1 MKLPNGYGS
10 VFKLAGNR
18 RKPWAVRKTVGWELN
33 HKTKRS
39 KPIYHFVGY
48 YESRKEA
55 LLALAQYNENPQE
68 WDSNLI
74 TFEDVYEKWS
84 ETHYTSIKSPN
95 TYKAVY
101 TLCASLWKMKF
112 TDIKLSHLQHIVDTS
127 GKNRPTLLNLR
138 NLFSLM
144 WRYAVIHEIVTPDK
158 RDLIKYLDLRSAKN
172 PNTRKRKPF
181 TKTDIQT
188 LWKAKDTDP
197 YISVVLILIYTGL
210 RIGELLSLKKEDI
223 HLDERWFYIKE
234 AKTTAGVREVPIAEK
249 IVPFIEYWLSRNCNY
264 LICSPTDTRLM
275 YRNYYDL
282 YWTTT
287 LEKLSLTDYTP
298 HCTRHTC
305 ISLLTEA
312 EVDERIIQ
320 QIVGHKGEN
329 VTRIVYTHVDLPK
342 KLEAINRI

>member
-74 TFEDVYEKWS
+74 TFEEVYEKWS

-101 TLCASLWKMKF
+101 ALCSSIWKMKF

-127 GKNRPTLLNLR
+127 GKNRPTLLNLK

-181 TKTDIQT
+181 AKTDIQA

-197 YISVVLILIYTGL
+197 YISVVLILIYTGV

-223 HLDERWFYIKE
+223 HLDERWF
-234 AKTTAGVREVPIAEK
+234 
-249 IVPFIEYWLSRNCNY
+249 
-264 LICSPTDTRLM
+264 
-275 YRNYYDL
+275 
-282 YWTTT
+282 
-287 LEKLSLTDYTP
+287 
-298 HCTRHTC
+298 
-305 ISLLTEA
+305 
-312 EVDERIIQ
+312 
-320 QIVGHKGEN
+320 
-329 VTRIVYTHVDLPK
+329 
-342 KLEAINRI
+342 